1 MKNEVKKFKLF
12 GEEIEIK
19 DEFARGKVNK
29 LYNTKRYG
37 IYKRIVINGNDVS
50 DFTNGVIKNT
60 QTVSNNSGT
69 LSDAY
74 LSLDYAMEILNQG
87 ETHLK
92 IYIQSSGV
100 YVIKK
105 PVISDV
111 YLHIQVQADNVTIVL
126 DSSNSFDDRFDIY
139 NSMVRIYADDN
150 VSRLTLKTTNAD
162 NTLQFEQ
169 CGLLL
174 RNVNYDGGL
183 LMYSCYIQA
192 FYGTIGRV
200 ECCGCN
206 GHIFEFG
213 ITNKDS
219 DKFGLYFS
227 RGCHME
233 LGGATADFI
242 DSNGNG
248 GSGRAMVGVSY
259 STLNLLFAQ
268 NTSTNYK
275 YGIYCVGST
284 LFCTQARINTYSQNA
299 LVGNYFEKSIVIR
312 DDNLLH

>member
-1 MKNEVKKFKLF
+1 MNKEVKKFKLF

-19 DEFARGKVNK
+19 DEYARSKVDK
-29 LYNTKRYG
+29 IHNTKRYG
-37 IYKRIVINGNDVS
+37 IYKRMVINGNDVS
-50 DFTNGVIKNT
+50 DFTNGVVENT

-69 LSDAY
+69 LTDAY
-74 LSLDYAMEILNQG
+74 LSLDYCMEILNKG

-100 YVIKK
+100 YIIKQ

-111 YLHIQVQADNVTIVL
+111 FLHIQVQANDVTIIL

-139 NSMVRIYADDN
+139 NSMVRIYADDD

-162 NTLQFEQ
+162 NTIQFEQ

-192 FYGTIGRV
+192 FYGTMGRI

-213 ITNKDS
+213 ITNTDS
-219 DKFGLYFS
+219 NKFGMYFS
-227 RGCHME
+227 RGSHME
-233 LGGATADFI
+233 LGGATSDFI

-248 GSGRAMVGVSY
+248 GSGSAMIGVSY

-268 NTSTNYK
+268 NASTNYK

-299 LVGNYFEKSIVIR
+299 LVGNKFEQSIVIR